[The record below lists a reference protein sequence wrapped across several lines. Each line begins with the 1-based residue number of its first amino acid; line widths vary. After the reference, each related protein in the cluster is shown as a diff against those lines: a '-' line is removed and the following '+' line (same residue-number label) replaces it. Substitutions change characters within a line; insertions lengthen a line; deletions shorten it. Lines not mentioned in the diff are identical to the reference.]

1 MRSIVLKYRLGFV
14 VLFSV
19 LIAACAGR
27 DQKSV
32 AEAFASQRAEML
44 GQIIPVNMNGYNLI
58 KARARGPN
66 IELTLL
72 YTGIQEII
80 QPKKL
85 VESLA
90 YGYCQDQEIVSVMRQ
105 GVSYKLS
112 FRDERGRVIH
122 EGDVTSANCI

>member
-1 MRSIVLKYRLGFV
+1 MRSIVSKYRLGFV

-19 LIAACAGR
+19 LIAACAS
-27 DQKSV
+27 KEKKNV

-44 GQIIPVNMNGYNLI
+44 SQIIPVNMNGYNLI
-58 KARARGPN
+58 KAKAKGAN
-66 IELTLL
+66 IELTLV
-72 YTGIQEII
+72 YRGIDKII

-90 YGYCQDQEIVSVMRQ
+90 EGYCLDQEIASVMRK

-112 FRDERGRVIH
+112 FRDERGRIIH